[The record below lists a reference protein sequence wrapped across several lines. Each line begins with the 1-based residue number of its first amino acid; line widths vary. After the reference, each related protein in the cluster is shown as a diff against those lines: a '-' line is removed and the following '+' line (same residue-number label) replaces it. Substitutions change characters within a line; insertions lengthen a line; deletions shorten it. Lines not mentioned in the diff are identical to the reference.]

1 MSKSFFYKIEKRDL
15 HDLALMKYN
24 IFFINYKRTQKFVL
38 KIRNIK
44 FLQLKP
50 KVSLNKINLK

>member
-24 IFFINYKRTQKFVL
+24 LIFLNYKRTQKFVL